1 MLCYDLLIKS
11 FQQTTTFLTVNLLL
25 MRISSES
32 DARSS
37 GFTSST
43 HWPLAF
49 CVGLLGIGQNGL
61 LVVLPVLVSRT
72 HLSLSV
78 WAGLLTLGSMLF
90 LVGSAWWGRQSEI
103 RGCKFVVV
111 MALAGYLLSFVLLAL
126 AVWGLSAGWLSEMAG
141 LGWLIVAR
149 IIYGLTVSGMVP
161 ASQTWALQRA
171 GYEQRMAA
179 LATIS
184 SGLSCGRLLG
194 PLCAALALSIHPM
207 APLWLMAI
215 APLIA
220 LLVVYR
226 QYNDPPLPPVVHQQN
241 RLRLNMLPYLL
252 CALLLAATVSLMQL
266 GLAPHLSRLFSHSAT
281 TVSHHVAILL
291 SIAAGCTLLAQF
303 LVVRPQRFTPPQ
315 LLLVAALLMVLGL
328 GLMCVQPLVL
338 FYLGCALASF
348 GAAMATPG
356 YQLMLNDRLSTGKGS
371 GVIATS
377 HTLGYG
383 ISALMVPVVAKFYG
397 ESQLMVAAFMMA
409 ILLGGIS
416 GWLWC
421 QHRTTAHSVE
431 E

>member
-1 MLCYDLLIKS
+1 
-11 FQQTTTFLTVNLLL
+11 

-37 GFTSST
+37 GLTSST

-103 RGCKFVVV
+103 RGCKFVVI

-194 PLCAALALSIHPM
+194 PLCAALALSIHPI

-266 GLAPHLSRLFSHSAT
+266 GLAPHLSQLFSHSAT

-328 GLMCVQPLVL
+328 GLMCVQSLVL

-383 ISALMVPVVAKFYG
+383 MSALMVPVVAKFYG
-397 ESQLMVAAFMMA
+397 ESQLVAAAFMMA

-421 QHRTTAHSVE
+421 QHRTTAHSVGE
-431 E
+431 

>member
-1 MLCYDLLIKS
+1 
-11 FQQTTTFLTVNLLL
+11 

-37 GFTSST
+37 GLTSST

-103 RGCKFVVV
+103 RGCKFVVI

-194 PLCAALALSIHPM
+194 PLCAALALSIHPI

-266 GLAPHLSRLFSHSAT
+266 GLAPHLSQLFSHSAT

-328 GLMCVQPLVL
+328 GLMCVQPLIL

-383 ISALMVPVVAKFYG
+383 MSALMVPVVAKFYG
-397 ESQLMVAAFMMA
+397 ESQLVAAAFMMA

-421 QHRTTAHSVE
+421 QHRTTAHSVGE
-431 E
+431 

>member
-1 MLCYDLLIKS
+1 
-11 FQQTTTFLTVNLLL
+11 

-43 HWPLAF
+43 HWPLAC

-90 LVGSAWWGRQSEI
+90 LVGSAWWGRQAEI
-103 RGCKFVVV
+103 RGCKFVVI

-126 AVWGLSAGWLSEMAG
+126 AVWGLSVGGLSEMAG

-241 RLRLNMLPYLL
+241 RLRFNMLPYLL

-291 SIAAGCTLLAQF
+291 SMAAGCTLLAQF

-328 GLMCVQPLVL
+328 GLMCVQPLAL
-338 FYLGCALASF
+338 FYVGCALASF

-383 ISALMVPVVAKFYG
+383 MSALMVPVVAKFYG
-397 ESQLMVAAFMMA
+397 ESQLMVAALMMA
-409 ILLGGIS
+409 VLLGSIS
-416 GWLWC
+416 GWLWH
-421 QHRTTAHSVE
+421 QHRTTAHSVGE
-431 E
+431 